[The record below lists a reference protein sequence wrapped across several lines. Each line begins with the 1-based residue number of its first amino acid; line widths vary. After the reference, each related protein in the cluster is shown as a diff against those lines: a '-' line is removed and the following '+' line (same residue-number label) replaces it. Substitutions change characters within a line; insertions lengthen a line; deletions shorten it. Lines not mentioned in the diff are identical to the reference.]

1 MFVVDIDDV
10 IFDTTNQMLKYYE
23 ITPPEGKYD
32 RLEMFKDAVE
42 PLPLNFWE
50 TLPLTDFADIILTM
64 LLAESGFY
72 TGRVVMTFEAV
83 CKFARLCEFSKYVI
97 PYIPTERFIG
107 KRFTVEN
114 SILLTTSEEEVANWP
129 GSYFLIP
136 APWNSAE
143 GEVYQSLSDF
153 VMSRRLMLQKGK

>member
-23 ITPPEGKYD
+23 ITPPEGIYD
-32 RLEMFKDAVE
+32 RFEVFKDATE

-50 TLPLTDFADIILTM
+50 MLPYTDFADIILTM

-72 TGRVVMTFEAV
+72 TGHVSMKFEAV
-83 CKFARLCEFSKYVI
+83 CKFARLCEFSNYVI
-97 PYIPTERFIG
+97 PYIPTDRHIG
-107 KRFTVEN
+107 KRFTIEN
-114 SILLTTSEEEVANWP
+114 SMLLTTSEDEVANWP

-143 GEVYQSLSDF
+143 GEVYSALSKF
-153 VMSRRLMLQKGK
+153 ISSRKTMLKGN